1 MKTACNNGMDAREIK
16 KTPQKK
22 REWRLDYQN
31 RVERG
36 EFKGPKVAE
45 LKENGKNYEMGD
57 DMPGE
62 FWDFSDVD
70 IPGRPRIKGTF
81 PKRYN
86 QQPIKAHTNPFRT
99 KYKRVRADL
108 EEKPEMTGKM
118 WPGDFFDWYC
128 HFIQPDFPNPK
139 PMGEIH
145 QTWADE
151 LDSDDLL
158 ILVKPRDHFK
168 TTYIS
173 IGYALYNICERLLY
187 PVMIVSLA
195 DMNTRKVYGAIK
207 HHLENNPRLLEFY
220 GYLIDD
226 NRSSTQTQL
235 FLRYQPAGI
244 IDPGLFCTT
253 FGSNVIMGTHPK
265 LAILDDIQNKPL
277 TPALMRSA
285 IQLIDAS

>member
-1 MKTACNNGMDAREIK
+1 MGRNPFWPSNNMKTACNNGMDAREIK

-86 QQPIKAHTNPFRT
+86 QQPIKPHTNPFRT

-128 HFIQPDFPNPK
+128 HFIQPDFPNP
-139 PMGEIH
+139 
-145 QTWADE
+145 
-151 LDSDDLL
+151 
-158 ILVKPRDHFK
+158 
-168 TTYIS
+168 
-173 IGYALYNICERLLY
+173 
-187 PVMIVSLA
+187 
-195 DMNTRKVYGAIK
+195 
-207 HHLENNPRLLEFY
+207 
-220 GYLIDD
+220 
-226 NRSSTQTQL
+226 
-235 FLRYQPAGI
+235 
-244 IDPGLFCTT
+244 
-253 FGSNVIMGTHPK
+253 
-265 LAILDDIQNKPL
+265 
-277 TPALMRSA
+277 
-285 IQLIDAS
+285 IQLLLLRLIVIHKGW